1 MLGGTATAKARVGGR
16 RNEIGRVGY
25 GRLHSE
31 GPVGRSRLGCW
42 LLVWHQQP
50 RLKQKRQVVQQW

>member
-1 MLGGTATAKARVGGR
+1 MLGGTATAKATVGGR

-31 GPVGRSRLGCW
+31 GPVGRSRLGW